1 MFKDLL
7 ILFVLLMSSIQ
18 TMAANPMRYDCT
30 SEVNQ
35 IFEIQIF
42 DLEYK
47 LAFLNQAHTEQIVL
61 SFNEEGTYFFSKFHL
76 YSITF
81 DDLSLVDD
89 DGEGQLS
96 GLYKFPANPSGAR
109 ITCQAFGF

>member
-1 MFKDLL
+1 MLKSFFIFFLL
-7 ILFVLLMSSIQ
+7 IISMNTI
-18 TMAANPMRYDCT
+18 AANPMRYYCT
-30 SEVNQ
+30 SADNQ

-47 LAFLNQAHTEQIVL
+47 LAFLNQHDTEQIVL
-61 SFNEEGTYFFSKFHL
+61 SFNEEGTYFFSKSHI

-81 DDLSLVDD
+81 DDLSLVDE
-89 DGEGQLS
+89 DGEGQIF
-96 GLYKFPANPSGAR
+96 GLYKYPANLNGSR